1 MKTSLINQIIVVI
14 GILFTT
20 VGFGQNLRW
29 SFSVNTLTNTTSEVK
44 VYLQNI
50 STTTPEKINS
60 FSTIFYYNDTQSD
73 ATSFDLT
80 STTNN
85 LWPNNGTSSST
96 LHYPHSNP
104 NVSISHT
111 GFSTINL
118 TDTRQGTPGK
128 EIPPNSSPI
137 HVLTINFT
145 NQNPPSNGWF
155 TETDEYAGMAYSNE
169 NFDEFPI
176 ILLNGGIQ
184 FAPLPIKLLSF
195 TATKATETSVNLN
208 WTTSSEQNSDYYGV
222 ERSQDGVNW
231 TEIGI
236 VDAVGNSDTKMY
248 YDFNDNELPA
258 NNRTFHHQLYY
269 KLRLVDQDGKFA
281 YSDVRVVQL
290 DNKNTNHTFNI
301 YPNPSLKFFNIN
313 LSGISSEY
321 GDIQMR
327 IFDTMGKLVLEK
339 KMLGGG
345 IELLDMQDYP
355 TGIYLVK
362 IIQGSKQFESRISK
376 I

>member
-1 MKTSLINQIIVVI
+1 MKLRILLFFILNFILVIQFNLKAQPHINLRFEKRSINSMTNTWKFRLVADVLASYLSNNNWSTMNIRTNIVVPSGVTI
-14 GILFTT
+14 TQYPAGTNLHPSVTSADAQN
-20 VGFGQNLRW
+20 GFGGGTEP
-29 SFSVNTLTNTTSEVK
+29 NTIKYALA
-44 VYLQNI
+44 L
-50 STTTPEKINS
+50 
-60 FSTIFYYNDTQSD
+60 DRASD
-73 ATSFDLT
+73 SWPDLI
-80 STTNN
+80 
-85 LWPNNGTSSST
+85 PGT
-96 LHYPHSNP
+96 
-104 NVSISHT
+104 
-111 GFSTINL
+111 
-118 TDTRQGTPGK
+118 TDTLATFTVTFSGAILPTDLVTIRPFGGSAQSFWTRLGDPTPLPFGTPAA
-128 EIPPNSSPI
+128 
-137 HVLTINFT
+137 F
-145 NQNPPSNGWF
+145 
-155 TETDEYAGMAYSNE
+155 
-169 NFDEFPI
+169 
-176 ILLNGGIQ
+176 
-184 FAPLPIKLLSF
+184 PLPIKLLSF
-195 TATKATETSVNLN
+195 TANKATETSVNLN